1 MLLTV
6 LGMLGLVSLLATVL
20 VGMTITAAAVSAKF
34 RDDLDGNAAAETALE
49 RIVHNLQRNALAAG
63 HDCYG
68 SANLGGGH
76 SKAFQETVTFPGGDT
91 VQVVVDCDTVSPYVP
106 NRDVTLDAYPDGAG
120 DPVARARIEIVD
132 EVGGLSRPGS
142 EVRIC
147 DWQVG
152 RNVRSTAQPC
162 S

>member
-6 LGMLGLVSLLATVL
+6 VGMLGLVGLLAGAL
-20 VGMTITAAAVSAKF
+20 VGMTLTAAGLSVRF
-34 RDDLDGNAAAETALE
+34 RDRLDGGSAAEVALE
-49 RIVHNLQRNALAAG
+49 RIVGDLQRNPLAAG
-63 HDCYG
+63 KDCYG
-68 SANLGGGH
+68 STNLGSGH
-76 SKAFQETVTFPGGDT
+76 SKAYQETVTFPGGDT
-91 VQVVVDCDTVSPYVP
+91 VQVVVDCDTVSPFTP